1 MTDRTT
7 VAGLQVATSLHDF
20 LQEEALPAAGID
32 PAGFWTGVA
41 AIIADLTPA
50 NRALLARRDE
60 LQAAID
66 SWHQARAGRPAGR
79 DDLAEYRDFLT
90 TIGYLAP
97 DPGPFAIGTEHV
109 DAEIASM
116 AGPQLVVPVSNARF
130 ALNAANAR
138 WGSLYDALYGTDAI
152 AEDDGAT
159 RQGRYNPVRGQKVID
174 TVRDFLDEI
183 VPLAGASHHDAT
195 GYVVSG
201 GQLSVMTASGQASL
215 ADRAAFAGFA
225 GYPGAPSG
233 ILLRHH
239 GLHLEILIDRAGS
252 IGSADPAGV
261 QDVLVEAAITTII
274 DFEDSVA
281 AVDAQDKVAA
291 YRNWL
296 GLSTGELTAP
306 VAKGGTSFTRRL
318 ERDRAYTNA
327 TGEAFTLPGR
337 SLLLVRNVGHLMT
350 TDAIL
355 DADGA
360 EVFEGILDAI
370 VTTVAALPSLP
381 GGNGLPGSRAG
392 SVYIVKPKQHGP
404 DEVAFTVTLF
414 QRVEELLG
422 LAPNTLKL
430 GLMDEER
437 RTSLNLAACIHAAAS
452 RLVFINT
459 GFLDRSGDE
468 IHTSMEA
475 GPLVRKAAM
484 KTQPWILAY
493 EDANVDAGLAHGLAG
508 RAQIG
513 KGMWTMPEEM
523 AAMLEQKIAHPRAGA
538 TTAWVPSPTAATLHA
553 LHYHRV
559 DVADRQRELAGRASR
574 AQDML
579 RIPLGDP
586 AGWTAEDRQAEVDN
600 NAQSILGY
608 VVRWIDQGIGCS
620 KVPDIN
626 DVALMEDRATLRI
639 SSQLL
644 ANWLRHGIVD
654 RAQVLN
660 ALRRQAIVVDKQ
672 NEADPGYQ
680 PMAPDYEASV
690 AFAAACDLIFEGAT
704 QPSGYTEPIL
714 HRRRREAKAA
724 QARAQ
729 ADAAQAMAAQAGEP
743 RGVAAEA
750 VEAEAKAPRIDAA
763 DSV

>member
-1 MTDRTT
+1 
-7 VAGLQVATSLHDF
+7 
-20 LQEEALPAAGID
+20 
-32 PAGFWTGVA
+32 
-41 AIIADLTPA
+41 
-50 NRALLARRDE
+50 
-60 LQAAID
+60 
-66 SWHQARAGRPAGR
+66 
-79 DDLAEYRDFLT
+79 
-90 TIGYLAP
+90 
-97 DPGPFAIGTEHV
+97 
-109 DAEIASM
+109 
-116 AGPQLVVPVSNARF
+116 
-130 ALNAANAR
+130 
-138 WGSLYDALYGTDAI
+138 
-152 AEDDGAT
+152 
-159 RQGRYNPVRGQKVID
+159 
-174 TVRDFLDEI
+174 
-183 VPLAGASHHDAT
+183 
-195 GYVVSG
+195 
-201 GQLSVMTASGQASL
+201 MTASGHARL
-215 ADRAAFAGFA
+215 ADEAAFAGHA

-239 GLHLEILIDRAGS
+239 GLHLEILIDRAGT

-261 QDVLVEAAITTII
+261 QDVLVEAALTTII

-281 AVDAQDKVAA
+281 AVDAEDKVAA

-306 VAKGGTSFTRRL
+306 VRKGGEVFTRRL
-318 ERDRAYTNA
+318 ERDRAYTSPS
-327 TGEAFTLPGR
+327 GEALTLPGR
-337 SLLLVRNVGHLMT
+337 SLLLVRTVGHLMT
-350 TDAIL
+350 TDAVL
-355 DADGA
+355 DPDGA

-370 VTTVAALPSLP
+370 VTTVAALPGLP
-381 GGNGLPGSRAG
+381 AGNGLRNSREG

-422 LAPNTLKL
+422 LEPNTLKL

-437 RTSLNLAACIHAAAS
+437 RTSLNLPACIHAAAD

-468 IHTSMEA
+468 IHTSMQA

-484 KTQPWILAY
+484 RTQPWIGAY

-513 KGMWTMPEEM
+513 KGMWTMPDLM
-523 AAMLEQKIAHPRAGA
+523 ADMLRQKIGHPRAGA

-553 LHYHRV
+553 LHYHKV
-559 DVADRQRELAGRASR
+559 DVAARQRELAGRATP
-574 AQDML
+574 ADDML

-586 AGWTAEDRQAEVDN
+586 ASWSGEDRQAEVDN

-644 ANWLRHGIVD
+644 ANWLRHGVVD
-654 RAQVLN
+654 RLQVLD
-660 ALRRQAIVVDKQ
+660 ALRRQAVVVDKQ
-672 NEADPGYQ
+672 NEDDPGYQ

-690 AFAAACDLIFEGAT
+690 AFAAASDLIFAGAS

-724 QARAQ
+724 RARAG
-729 ADAAQAMAAQAGEP
+729 AMAAEAGE
-743 RGVAAEA
+743 RGAMAAEA
-750 VEAEAKAPRIDAA
+750 IAAEAKAPPIDAA
-763 DSV
+763 DAV